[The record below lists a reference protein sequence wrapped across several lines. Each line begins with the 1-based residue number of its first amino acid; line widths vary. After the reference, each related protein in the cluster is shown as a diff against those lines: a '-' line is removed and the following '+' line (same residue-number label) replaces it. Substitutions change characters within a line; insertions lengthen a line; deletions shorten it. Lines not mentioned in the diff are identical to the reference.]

1 MKCNFIVERFY
12 QRNIS
17 SVKMIFLITKK
28 NRICPKSRHQLII
41 GTKSFLLI
49 NICSDELIAS
59 LYVFIIYDKA
69 IIS

>member
-28 NRICPKSRHQLII
+28 NRIFPKSRHQLII

-59 LYVFIIYDKA
+59 LYVFIIYDKT